1 MLLPCGQRGISDLL
15 LSPRAWI
22 PARNGLPSPAPNAF
36 PGAMSLTIRP
46 AEPADTN
53 LVLALIREIAEYER
67 LAHEVDA
74 TPERIAAVL
83 FGAKPRVFCEI
94 AEWRGEPAGFML
106 WFYTFSSF
114 RGRHGLYLED
124 LFVRPP
130 FRHHGIGRA
139 LLQKLAR
146 RCVDEDLAR
155 LEWSVLDWNEPALQ
169 FYRSIG
175 ALPMAEWTV
184 QRLTGDALDALGRGS

>member
-1 MLLPCGQRGISDLL
+1 VTAAGFRLGTGYLRPLDSASQE
-15 LSPRAWI
+15 
-22 PARNGLPSPAPNAF
+22 
-36 PGAMSLTIRP
+36 AMSLTLRP
-46 AEPADTN
+46 AQAADTN
-53 LVLALIREIAEYER
+53 LVLAFIQEIAEYER

-74 TPERIAAVL
+74 SPELIAGVL
-83 FGAKPRVFCEI
+83 FGRNPRVFCEV

-130 FRHHGIGRA
+130 FRRHGIGRA
-139 LLQKLAR
+139 LLQRLAR

-175 ALPMAEWTV
+175 AVPMDGWTV
-184 QRLTGDALDALGRGS
+184 QRLTGDALLALGRGS